1 MLHNYFS
8 AAAIEGLQLVQGE
21 HQTGLVVLSVVVA
34 IFMSLMALETAH
46 IARYSASRFYQKIA
60 LVTGAIALAA
70 GIWTT
75 HFIGMLAYI
84 LPAPV
89 DYRANLTLLSFVPAL
104 LASTLAMLIL
114 ARPKFTNRQV
124 IVGGTLIGLG
134 IALMHYLGMTAMVT
148 PLTMYY
154 NSWVFA
160 LSIFMAVVLSIAA
173 LTVRFRFGL
182 ILQKKYSFY
191 LSAVL
196 FGLAIAAMRYIGMA
210 ATEFYGEPS
219 QALSGILIKES
230 YIALALSS
238 LCITAGGMVAALNG
252 LMRTNV
258 FYRTMQ
264 ENKGRLQAILDTA
277 VDAIITID
285 GRGNIQEFNK
295 SAERLLGYQAIE
307 VVGHNVNMLMPEP
320 YHSEH
325 DGYLKNHRDTGET
338 KIIGLGR
345 EVMARRKDGSTLP
358 VRLAV
363 GKVAQKDPDDLLFVG
378 MLSDISDRHA
388 LEESLREAAEQAEH
402 AAKVKS
408 NFLANMSHEI
418 RTPMN
423 AILGFTDL
431 LLHTELTPT
440 QREHLQTI
448 RRSSGSLLSLIN
460 DILDTTKIEQ
470 GYLELEN
477 GAFSLKSLIEQIFS
491 TLYLSAQAKGL
502 YLETDYPDSMPEY
515 FMGDSLRI
523 AQILTNLVGNAIK
536 FTEQGGVK
544 VKLSFANER
553 VCIQVQDTGIGMT
566 DEQASSIFEPF
577 TQADSSIS
585 RRFGGSGLGTT
596 ISRQLAETMGGEI
609 QVETEL
615 GQGSSF
621 YVWLPLAVAD
631 MPAQQEETRQTV
643 ELPKLKLLIADDVEQ
658 NLQLLRLVLEKAGHE
673 VVTANNGQEVIERY
687 QADSFDVVLMDLH
700 MPVIDGLQ
708 ASQKIRTHE
717 QNLNLQRTPI
727 IALTAS
733 VMQRDRVEAKQ
744 AGMDGFAAKPLD
756 VPQLFAEIGRVLN
769 YTQPATS
776 QPAKTLG
783 LKIIDWQKGTNLWG
797 SREEL
802 AKQISVFL
810 GTAEPK
816 YLLPDATADIDW
828 QALQFN
834 LHSLRG
840 VTGNLALTALSKK
853 AAELEQM
860 LKTNQQ
866 QQVLPQLTELKTML
880 AAVQAEV
887 QATRVDNDSQTSEPL
902 NTEQASQ
909 PIEQSIEQLL
919 AVLKRNE
926 LDNKLLEA
934 VYQGL
939 TQEQASE
946 LRAAIDSFD
955 FAKACAYLEQL

>member
-8 AAAIEGLQLVQGE
+8 AAAIEGLQFVQGE

-46 IARYSASRFYQKIA
+46 IARYSASRFYQRIA
-60 LVTGAIALAA
+60 LATGAIALAA

-89 DYRANLTLLSFVPAL
+89 DYRADLTLLSLVPAL

-114 ARPKFTNRQV
+114 ARPQFTNRQV
-124 IVGGTLIGLG
+124 ILGGTLIGLG

-154 NSWVFA
+154 NPWLFA
-160 LSIFMAVVLSIAA
+160 LSVFMAVVLSIAA
-173 LTVRFRFGL
+173 LRVRFRFGL
-182 ILQKKYSFY
+182 MLQKKYSFY

-219 QALSGILIKES
+219 QALSGILIEAS

-325 DGYLKNHRDTGET
+325 DGYLKNHRETGET

-388 LEESLREAAEQAEH
+388 LEESLRQAAERAEH
-402 AAKVKS
+402 AAQAKS

-431 LLHTELTPT
+431 LLHTELTPI

-477 GAFSLKSLIEQIFS
+477 GAFSLKNLIEQIFS

-523 AQILTNLVGNAIK
+523 TQILTNLVGNAIK

-631 MPAQQEETRQTV
+631 MPAQQEKTTQTV

-658 NLQLLRLVLEKAGHE
+658 NLQLLRLILEKAGHE
-673 VVTANNGQEVIERY
+673 VVTASNGQEAVEQY
-687 QADSFDVVLMDLH
+687 QAGNFDAVLMDLH

-733 VMQRDRVEAKQ
+733 VMQRDRIKAKQ

-783 LKIIDWQKGTNLWG
+783 LKTIDWQKGTNLWG

-802 AKQISVFL
+802 ANQISVFL
-810 GTAEPK
+810 GTAESK
-816 YLLPDATADIDW
+816 YPLPEATEDIDW
-828 QALQFN
+828 QALLFN

-866 QQVLPQLTELKTML
+866 QQALPQLAELKTML
-880 AAVQAEV
+880 AAVQAE
-887 QATRVDNDSQTSEPL
+887 ARANLADSNSQQ
-902 NTEQASQ
+902 TEQPSTERAS
-909 PIEQSIEQLL
+909 PPVKQSIEQLL

-926 LDNKLLEA
+926 LDDKLLEA

-955 FAKACAYLEQL
+955 FAKASEYLEQL

>member
-1 MLHNYFS
+1 MLHNHFS
-8 AAAIEGLQLVQGE
+8 TAAIDGLQRIQGE
-21 HQTGLVVLSVVVA
+21 HHIGLVLLSAVVA

-60 LVTGAIALAA
+60 LVTGAFALAA

-89 DYRANLTLLSFVPAL
+89 DYRADLTMLSFVPAL

-148 PLTMYY
+148 PLVMYY
-154 NSWVFA
+154 NPWVFA
-160 LSIFMAVVLSIAA
+160 LSVLMAVVLSIAA
-173 LTVRFRFGL
+173 LRVRFRL
-182 ILQKKYSFY
+182 DLKLPKKYSFY

-196 FGLAIAAMRYIGMA
+196 FGLAIAAMHYTGMA

-219 QALSGILIKES
+219 QALSGILIEEG
-230 YIALALSS
+230 YVALALSS

-252 LMRTNV
+252 LIRTSM
-258 FYRTMQ
+258 FYRTME
-264 ENKGRLQAILDTA
+264 ENKSRLQAILDTA

-325 DGYLKNHRDTGET
+325 DGYLKNFRDTAET

-345 EVMARRKDGSTLP
+345 EVVARRKDGSTMP

-363 GKVAQKDPDDLLFVG
+363 GQVAQKKDDKLLFVG
-378 MLSDISDRHA
+378 MLSDISERHA
-388 LEESLREAAEQAEH
+388 LEESLRQAAEQAEH
-402 AAKVKS
+402 AAQAKS

-431 LLHTELTPT
+431 LLHTELTPI

-470 GYLELEN
+470 GYLELES
-477 GAFSLKSLIEQIFS
+477 GAFSLKNLIEQIFS

-502 YLETDYPDSMPEY
+502 HLETDYPDSMPEY

-523 AQILTNLVGNAIK
+523 AQILTNLIGNAIK

-544 VKLSFANER
+544 VKLSFADER

-566 DEQASSIFEPF
+566 DAQAGSIFEPF

-621 YVWLPLAVAD
+621 YVWLPLTVAD
-631 MPAQQEETRQTV
+631 MPREQKPAQQTV
-643 ELPKLKLLIADDVEQ
+643 LLPKLKLLIADDVEQ

-708 ASQKIRTHE
+708 ACAKIRSNE
-717 QNLNLQRTPI
+717 QNHSLKRTPI

-733 VMQRDRVEAKQ
+733 VMQRDRIEAKQ
-744 AGMDGFAAKPLD
+744 AGMDGFAVKPLD
-756 VPQLFAEIGRVLN
+756 VPQLFAEIGRVLKLN
-769 YTQPATS
+769 ETGIG
-776 QPAKTLG
+776 QPAKTTG
-783 LKIIDWQKGTNLWG
+783 LKTIDWRVGENLWG

-810 GTAEPK
+810 STAETK
-816 YLLPDATADIDW
+816 YPLPETTEDIDW

-840 VTGNLALTALSKK
+840 VAGNLALTALTKK
-853 AAELEQM
+853 AAELEQ
-860 LKTNQQ
+860 LLQTDQQ
-866 QQVLPQLTELKTML
+866 QALQQLPKLKTML

-887 QATRVDNDSQTSEPL
+887 QAARVDNNSQTSEPL
-902 NTEQASQ
+902 TTEQASQ
-909 PIEQSIEQLL
+909 SVEQSIEQLL

-926 LDNKLLEA
+926 LDNKLLAA

-939 TQEQASE
+939 TQEQTNE

-955 FAKACAYLEQL
+955 FDKARAYLEQL